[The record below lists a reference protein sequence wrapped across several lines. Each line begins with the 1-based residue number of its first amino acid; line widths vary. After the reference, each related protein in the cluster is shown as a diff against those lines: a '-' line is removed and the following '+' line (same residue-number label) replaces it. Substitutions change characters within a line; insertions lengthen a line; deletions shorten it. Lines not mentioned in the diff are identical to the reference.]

1 MAMETSG
8 ALAAVVGHRFT
19 PLSRAYTFVADEC
32 SPVGKRCTPAV
43 NVYRAVVAEA
53 SPGATP

>member
-1 MAMETSG
+1 METSG
-8 ALAAVVGHRFT
+8 APAAVVGHRFT

-32 SPVGKRCTPAV
+32 SPAGKPCTPAV